1 MQGDLEFDIYRRS
14 ALIADRTRKMALP
27 YICSTLC
34 VAAVTAF
41 DSIIAG
47 ISIGTDALAAIAA
60 SGPLLAVA
68 QILHCFLGYG
78 IDKLMIRAIG
88 KGQRKEANRIFG
100 SIIIAVFAVY
110 IAVYIPLLL
119 FERQLLE
126 IFIND
131 PDLVGAVIRYSR
143 PILAAA
149 PVFEVFLC
157 IERAFRIDGRAKL
170 LAMRSISTNVGNIL
184 FDFLLVGVLKLGLE
198 GLAWASVISTLL
210 GYSTTLSHF
219 FSKKRTVTPDFS
231 VVFAFREMI
240 SYIWE
245 DIRIGSSATLDE
257 LLEGATLTVQTGAI
271 TAVGGADGLA
281 IWAIYKTLRGVVMSL
296 NNGISAS
303 VSIHAGLSFGQK
315 DYDGVRFSAKTGTKL
330 ALGIGLIADV
340 LILLFAGPIASAF
353 HIAGGLRLL
362 CAQCLRI
369 GCIAF
374 PSVILSAI
382 INSYLPG
389 VNRIGLTNLLV
400 MIQKL
405 LLIVA
410 GIIGY
415 HLGLRGFFAGYV
427 LASSA
432 AALILLSLMKRDGFW
447 FVPERDPDMIYDYSI
462 LLKPDRIGALKSD
475 LNEKLL
481 AYAYPAGFCSK
492 ASLVTEDG
500 MNYIRLQNPD
510 KVIRA
515 DIRIK
520 RYEDGLQITVIDDG
534 VAYSPLSSLADAG
547 LDRPGSLEAIIIL
560 GLTTHVNY
568 DRALDL
574 NHLSLYLNLPA
585 DAESIV

>member
-1 MQGDLEFDIYRRS
+1 
-14 ALIADRTRKMALP
+14 MALP

-41 DSIIAG
+41 DSMIAG

-68 QILHCFLGYG
+68 QILHCLLGYG
-78 IDKLMIRAIG
+78 IDKLMIREIG
-88 KGQRKEANRIFG
+88 KGRRKEADRIFA
-100 SIIIAVFAVY
+100 SIIIAVLAVY
-110 IAVYIPLLL
+110 LAVYIPLLL

-126 IFIND
+126 LFIND

-143 PILAAA
+143 PILATV

-170 LAMRSISTNVGNIL
+170 LALRSIITNVGNIL

-231 VVFAFREMI
+231 VVFSFREML
-240 SYIWE
+240 SYIKD

-257 LLEGATLTVQTGAI
+257 LLEGFALTVQTGAI
-271 TAVGGADGLA
+271 SAVGGADGLA
-281 IWAIYKTLRGVVMSL
+281 IWAIYKTLRGIVMSL

-330 ALGIGLIADV
+330 SLGIGLIVDV
-340 LILLFAGPIASAF
+340 IILSFAGPIASAF
-353 HIAGGLRLL
+353 RMDAGLRPL

-374 PSVILSAI
+374 PVVILPAI
-382 INSYLPG
+382 ITSYLPG
-389 VNRIGLTNLLV
+389 VNKIGLTNLLV

-405 LLIVA
+405 LQIIA
-410 GIIGY
+410 AIIGY
-415 HLGLRGFFAGYV
+415 HMGLHGVFAGYV
-427 LASSA
+427 IACSA
-432 AALILLSLMKRDGFW
+432 ATLFLLSLMKRDGYW
-447 FVPERDPDMIYDYSI
+447 FVPERDPEIIYDYSI
-462 LLKPDRIGALKSD
+462 LLKPNRIVAMKSD

-481 AYAYPAGFCSK
+481 TCAYPAAFCAK
-492 ASLVTEDG
+492 ASLVTEDS

-520 RYEDGLQITVIDDG
+520 RYEDGVQITVIDDG
-534 VAYSPLSSLADAG
+534 VAYSPLSRLADAG
-547 LDRPGSLEAIIIL
+547 WDRPGSLEAMIIL
-560 GLTTHVNY
+560 GLTTNVNY
-568 DRALDL
+568 DRVLDL

-585 DAESIV
+585 DAEPII